1 MADSTNGESKS
12 IHWTEMLEEY
22 FASTGEKAHCL
33 SWCHK
38 QAEAMYSKRKTWID
52 LPVIVISGVTG
63 FLSAGSTTM
72 FDDPKTSS
80 VALGVASLFV
90 SVLNTAGSYY
100 GWAKRSEGHRI
111 SAIHYA
117 RLYRFISVELSLPR
131 DERMDPSNFL
141 KYVKDQYDRLQ
152 EISPLLPP
160 EVILE
165 FQKKFGNESEIS
177 KPEEANGLE
186 KITVFRND
194 IDLNV
199 SDPHDARS
207 PTPKSRTPTL
217 ALPRVKTEANV
228 LATNPMIKAA
238 TKIMKEP
245 NNPLVK
251 AVKALEAPT
260 AAVKVIAENPMIKA
274 AQMAKR
280 VSPDILSTAAPAP
293 PTSESE
299 SVGSI
304 SVEESAFVAIVPE
317 AEKEK
322 PKEETTPSS

>member
-1 MADSTNGESKS
+1 MAETNEKPKS

-38 QAEAMYSKRKTWID
+38 KAEAMYSNRKTLID

-63 FLSAGSTTM
+63 FLSAGSTSLFSDAT
-72 FDDPKTSS
+72 TSS

-90 SVLNTAGSYY
+90 SILNTAGSYY

-131 DERMDPSNFL
+131 DERMAPNDFL

-160 EVILE
+160 EVIKE
-165 FQKKFGNESEIS
+165 FQTKFADEKDIS

-186 KITVFRND
+186 KITVYRND
-194 IDLNV
+194 MDLDV
-199 SDPHDARS
+199 SDPQDSRS
-207 PTPKSRTPTL
+207 PHIKLRTPKL
-217 ALPRVKTEANV
+217 A
-228 LATNPMIKAA
+228 KAA
-238 TKIMKEP
+238 TALVSAIQETKMKT
-245 NNPLVK
+245 NPLFK
-251 AVKALEAPT
+251 AVPT
-260 AAVKVIAENPMIKA
+260 APV
-274 AQMAKR
+274 
-280 VSPDILSTAAPAP
+280 
-293 PTSESE
+293 PTEVVVTPE
-299 SVGSI
+299 
-304 SVEESAFVAIVPE
+304 EES
-317 AEKEK
+317 K
-322 PKEETTPSS
+322 TSS

>member
-1 MADSTNGESKS
+1 MGDSTNDDTKS

-160 EVILE
+160 EVIAD
-165 FQKKFGNESEIS
+165 FSKKFANEKEIS

-194 IDLNV
+194 VDLDV
-199 SDPHDARS
+199 SDAGEARS
-207 PTPKSRTPTL
+207 VHTKDRTPKL
-217 ALPRVKTEANV
+217 ALPRVKTEASLTIN
-228 LATNPMIKAA
+228 NPMVNAAKMIAKKPELAKALKA
-238 TKIMKEP
+238 V
-245 NNPLVK
+245 PLVVTEQSVM
-251 AVKALEAPT
+251 A
-260 AAVKVIAENPMIKA
+260 KA

-293 PTSESE
+293 PTPPNETA
-299 SVGSI
+299 SI
-304 SVEESAFVAIVPE
+304 SSLEGVESAFVAVVQEPE
-317 AEKEK
+317 TKGEA
-322 PKEETTPSS
+322 PSS

>member
-1 MADSTNGESKS
+1 MGDSTNDDAKS

-72 FDDPKTSS
+72 FSDPATSS

-131 DERMDPSNFL
+131 DERMDPANFL

-152 EISPLLPP
+152 EISPLMPP
-160 EVILE
+160 EVISD
-165 FQKKFGNESEIS
+165 FQKRFADEKEIS

-199 SDPHDARS
+199 SDPNDARA
-207 PTPKSRTPTL
+207 PTPKSRTPVL
-217 ALPRVKTEANV
+217 ALPRVKTEANMSPFV
-228 LATNPMIKAA
+228 GTNDPLDSATKMITNPLAK
-238 TKIMKEP
+238 TVLRG
-245 NNPLVK
+245 NNPLAK
-251 AVKALEAPT
+251 AARAIT
-260 AAVKVIAENPMIKA
+260 ENPMVKA
-274 AQMAKR
+274 ALIAKR
-280 VSPDILSTAAPAP
+280 VSPDILSAAAPAP
-293 PTSESE
+293 PTPESE
-299 SVGSI
+299 KSGSI
-304 SVEESAFVAIVPE
+304 GSLEDSAFVAVVHDE
-317 AEKEK
+317 EKV
-322 PKEETTPSS
+322 TSS

>member
-1 MADSTNGESKS
+1 MGDSATGTDKPKT

-38 QAEAMYSKRKTWID
+38 RSEALYGNRRTWID

-63 FLSAGSTTM
+63 FLSAGSTTL
-72 FDDPKTSS
+72 FSNPQTSS

-90 SVLNTAGSYY
+90 SILNTAGSYY

-131 DERMDPSNFL
+131 EERMGPNDFL

-152 EISPLLPP
+152 EISPLIPP
-160 EVILE
+160 EIIHE
-165 FQKKFGNESEIS
+165 FQKKFANETEIS

-194 IDLNV
+194 VDLNV
-199 SDPHDARS
+199 SDPNDARS
-207 PTPKSRTPTL
+207 PHIKLRTPKL
-217 ALPRVKTEANV
+217 AL
-228 LATNPMIKAA
+228 
-238 TKIMKEP
+238 
-245 NNPLVK
+245 
-251 AVKALEAPT
+251 AVASMR
-260 AAVKVIAENPMIKA
+260 ENPMVKA
-274 AQMAKR
+274 AMLAKK
-280 VSPDILSTAAPAP
+280 VSPNGLTAAAPAP
-293 PTSESE
+293 PDAIAIPLPISIPRQTSEDSKTSE
-299 SVGSI
+299 DS
-304 SVEESAFVAIVPE
+304 
-317 AEKEK
+317 
-322 PKEETTPSS
+322 T

>member
-1 MADSTNGESKS
+1 MGDSASAGEATKT

-38 QAEAMYSKRKTWID
+38 QSEAMYSKRKTWID

-72 FDDPKTSS
+72 FSDPATSS

-131 DERMDPSNFL
+131 DERMEPSDFL

-160 EVILE
+160 EVIVD
-165 FQKKFGNESEIS
+165 FQKKFANEKEIS

-194 IDLNV
+194 IDLDV
-199 SDPHDARS
+199 SDPNDARS
-207 PTPKSRTPTL
+207 AHSKDRTPKL
-217 ALPRVKTEANV
+217 ALPRVKADAT
-228 LATNPMIKAA
+228 LTITNPMLKTGKMPARL
-238 TKIMKEP
+238 TETQTM
-245 NNPLVK
+245 V
-251 AVKALEAPT
+251 
-260 AAVKVIAENPMIKA
+260 KA

-280 VSPDILSTAAPAP
+280 VSTDVLSAAAPAP
-293 PTSESE
+293 PTPENSST
-299 SVGSI
+299 GSLDA
-304 SVEESAFVAIVPE
+304 SDSAFVAVVPQE
-317 AEKEK
+317 EKAA
-322 PKEETTPSS
+322 SS

>member
-1 MADSTNGESKS
+1 MGDSTNDDTKS

-131 DERMDPSNFL
+131 DERMDPANFL

-160 EVILE
+160 EVIAD
-165 FQKKFGNESEIS
+165 FSKKFANEKEIS

-199 SDPHDARS
+199 SDPGEARS
-207 PTPKSRTPTL
+207 VVSHDRTPKL
-217 ALPRVKTEANV
+217 ALPRVKTEAKMTI
-228 LATNPMIKAA
+228 TNPMINAA
-238 TKIMKEP
+238 KLIAKEP

-251 AVKALEAPT
+251 AVKTSVLPT
-260 AAVKVIAENPMIKA
+260 IKEQVPQSISEQDLMMKA
-274 AQMAKR
+274 AKIAKR
-280 VSPDILSTAAPAP
+280 LSPDILSAAAPAP
-293 PTSESE
+293 PTPESEKSE

-304 SVEESAFVAIVPE
+304 EESAFVAVVPQ
-317 AEKEK
+317 AEKEA
-322 PKEETTPSS
+322 SS

>member
-1 MADSTNGESKS
+1 MDSASSGDSTKV

-38 QAEAMYSKRKTWID
+38 RSEQLYSVRRTWID

-72 FDDPKTSS
+72 FPDPRVSS

-100 GWAKRSEGHRI
+100 GWAKRAEGHRI

-131 DERMDPSNFL
+131 DERTEPNDFL

-160 EVILE
+160 EVIAE
-165 FQKKFGNESEIS
+165 FKKLFANETEIS

-186 KITVFRND
+186 KITVYRND
-194 IDLNV
+194 IV
-199 SDPHDARS
+199 SDPCDSRAA
-207 PTPKSRTPTL
+207 TPKDRIPKL
-217 ALPRVKTEANV
+217 ALGRT
-228 LATNPMIKAA
+228 KAD
-238 TKIMKEP
+238 T
-245 NNPLVK
+245 
-251 AVKALEAPT
+251 T
-260 AAVKVIAENPMIKA
+260 FSRENPMMRA
-274 AQMAKR
+274 AIMAKR
-280 VSPDILSTAAPAP
+280 VSPDILSTEAPAP
-293 PTSESE
+293 PS
-299 SVGSI
+299 
-304 SVEESAFVAIVPE
+304 
-317 AEKEK
+317 
-322 PKEETTPSS
+322 PKQETTVSVVEAPSS

>member
-1 MADSTNGESKS
+1 
-12 IHWTEMLEEY
+12 MLEEY

-38 QAEAMYSKRKTWID
+38 QSEAMYSKRKTWID

-72 FDDPKTSS
+72 FSDPATSS

-160 EVILE
+160 EVIAD
-165 FQKKFGNESEIS
+165 FQKKFANEKEIS

-194 IDLNV
+194 IDLDV
-199 SDPHDARS
+199 SDPHDARAA
-207 PTPKSRTPTL
+207 TPKMRTPAL
-217 ALPRVKTEANV
+217 ALPRTKTDAN
-228 LATNPMIKAA
+228 LMMT
-238 TKIMKEP
+238 
-245 NNPLVK
+245 
-251 AVKALEAPT
+251 
-260 AAVKVIAENPMIKA
+260 NPMIKA

-280 VSPDILSTAAPAP
+280 ASPDILSAAIPAP
-293 PTSESE
+293 PSPDKG
-299 SVGSI
+299 SVG
-304 SVEESAFVAIVPE
+304 SVEESAFVAVKE
-317 AEKEK
+317 A
-322 PKEETTPSS
+322 PSS

>member
-1 MADSTNGESKS
+1 MGDSTNGDAKS

-38 QAEAMYSKRKTWID
+38 QSEAMYSNRKTWID

-72 FDDPKTSS
+72 FSDPATSS

-100 GWAKRSEGHRI
+100 GWAKRAEGHRI

-131 DERMDPSNFL
+131 DERLEPAQFL

-152 EISPLLPP
+152 EISPMLPP
-160 EVILE
+160 EVIDK
-165 FQKKFGNESEIS
+165 FQKRFGNEKEIS

-194 IDLNV
+194 VDLNV
-199 SDPHDARS
+199 SDPGEARS
-207 PTPKSRTPTL
+207 VHSFDRTPKL
-217 ALPRVKTEANV
+217 ALPRTKTDAN
-228 LATNPMIKAA
+228 LTITNPMLKAA
-238 TKIMKEP
+238 KMITKES
-245 NNPLVK
+245 NNPVVK
-251 AVKALEAPT
+251 AVKALPAIQESQLM
-260 AAVKVIAENPMIKA
+260 VKA

-280 VSPDILSTAAPAP
+280 VSPDVLSAAAPAP
-293 PTSESE
+293 PTPLNERSSE
-299 SVGSI
+299 GSI
-304 SVEESAFVAIVPE
+304 SSLEASESAFVAVVPE
-317 AEKEK
+317 GEK
-322 PKEETTPSS
+322 KEEVSSS

>member
-1 MADSTNGESKS
+1 MGDDATGTEKQKS

-38 QAEAMYSKRKTWID
+38 KAEQLYTTRRTWID

-63 FLSAGSTTM
+63 FLSAGSTSM
-72 FDDPKTSS
+72 FSNPTTSS
-80 VALGVASLFV
+80 IALGVASLFV

-100 GWAKRSEGHRI
+100 GWAKRAEGHRI

-131 DERMDPSNFL
+131 DERMGPNDFL

-160 EVILE
+160 EVIAD
-165 FQKKFGNESEIS
+165 FQKKFENETEIS

-194 IDLNV
+194 VDLNV
-199 SDPHDARS
+199 SDPNEARS
-207 PTPKSRTPTL
+207 PHIKMRTPKL
-217 ALPRVKTEANV
+217 AKAVAEMRENPMVKAAMMAKKTSPNV
-228 LATNPMIKAA
+228 LAA
-238 TKIMKEP
+238 
-245 NNPLVK
+245 
-251 AVKALEAPT
+251 
-260 AAVKVIAENPMIKA
+260 
-274 AQMAKR
+274 
-280 VSPDILSTAAPAP
+280 AAPAP
-293 PTSESE
+293 PDASVIPIPISIPRENSSDSTGSTESKT
-299 SVGSI
+299 GN
-304 SVEESAFVAIVPE
+304 
-317 AEKEK
+317 
-322 PKEETTPSS
+322 

>member
-1 MADSTNGESKS
+1 MGDSTNGDAKS

-38 QAEAMYSKRKTWID
+38 QSEAMYSNRKTWID

-72 FDDPKTSS
+72 FSDPATSS

-100 GWAKRSEGHRI
+100 GWAKRAEGHRI

-131 DERMDPSNFL
+131 DERLEPAQFL

-152 EISPLLPP
+152 EISPMLPP
-160 EVILE
+160 EVIDK
-165 FQKKFGNESEIS
+165 FQKRFGNEKEIS

-194 IDLNV
+194 VDLNV
-199 SDPHDARS
+199 SDPGEARS
-207 PTPKSRTPTL
+207 VHSFDRTPKL
-217 ALPRVKTEANV
+217 ALPRTKTDAN
-228 LATNPMIKAA
+228 LTITNPMLKAA
-238 TKIMKEP
+238 KMITKES
-245 NNPLVK
+245 NNPVVK
-251 AVKALEAPT
+251 AVKALPAIQESQLM
-260 AAVKVIAENPMIKA
+260 VKA

-280 VSPDILSTAAPAP
+280 VSPDVLSAAAPAP
-293 PTSESE
+293 HTPLNERSSG
-299 SVGSI
+299 GSI
-304 SVEESAFVAIVPE
+304 SSLEASESAFVAVVPE
-317 AEKEK
+317 GEK
-322 PKEETTPSS
+322 KEEVSSS

>member
-1 MADSTNGESKS
+1 MTESVSGDKPKS

-72 FDDPKTSS
+72 FSNPAASS
-80 VALGVASLFV
+80 IALGVASLFV

-117 RLYRFISVELSLPR
+117 RLYRFISVELALPR
-131 DERMDPSNFL
+131 EERMQPNDFL

-160 EVILE
+160 EVITS
-165 FQKKFGNESEIS
+165 FQTKFAKETEIS

-186 KITVFRND
+186 KITVFRGNEN
-194 IDLNV
+194 IDC
-199 SDPHDARS
+199 SDPNESRS
-207 PTPKSRTPTL
+207 PQFKIRTPKL
-217 ALPRVKTEANV
+217 AKVASIVATEMKNTTV
-228 LATNPMIKAA
+228 ESLKTNPMY
-238 TKIMKEP
+238 
-245 NNPLVK
+245 
-251 AVKALEAPT
+251 
-260 AAVKVIAENPMIKA
+260 KA
-274 AQMAKR
+274 AQLAKKT
-280 VSPDILSTAAPAP
+280 SPDVLAAAAPAP
-293 PTSESE
+293 PPQLSPARSSSSESSQVE
-299 SVGSI
+299 VLMSSD
-304 SVEESAFVAIVPE
+304 EES
-317 AEKEK
+317 K
-322 PKEETTPSS
+322 TSS

>member
-1 MADSTNGESKS
+1 MGDEATGTDKPKS

-38 QAEAMYSKRKTWID
+38 KAEQLYSNRRTWID

-63 FLSAGSTTM
+63 FLSAGSTSM
-72 FDDPKTSS
+72 FSNPTTSS
-80 VALGVASLFV
+80 IALGVASLFV

-131 DERMDPSNFL
+131 DERMGPNDFL

-160 EVILE
+160 EVITE
-165 FQKKFGNESEIS
+165 FQKKFEKETEIS

-186 KITVFRND
+186 KITVYRND
-194 IDLNV
+194 VDLNV
-199 SDPHDARS
+199 SDPNEARS
-207 PTPKSRTPTL
+207 PHFKIRTPKL
-217 ALPRVKTEANV
+217 AKAVAEMRDNPMVKAAMLAKKASPNV
-228 LATNPMIKAA
+228 L
-238 TKIMKEP
+238 
-245 NNPLVK
+245 
-251 AVKALEAPT
+251 T
-260 AAVKVIAENPMIKA
+260 A
-274 AQMAKR
+274 
-280 VSPDILSTAAPAP
+280 SAPAP
-293 PTSESE
+293 PDTLVPMPIAVPRENSEDSKSPE
-299 SVGSI
+299 S
-304 SVEESAFVAIVPE
+304 
-317 AEKEK
+317 
-322 PKEETTPSS
+322 

>member
-1 MADSTNGESKS
+1 MSETGLEKPKA

-38 QAEAMYSKRKTWID
+38 KAEQLYSNRRTWID

-63 FLSAGSTTM
+63 FLSAGSTSM
-72 FDDPKTSS
+72 FNNPVTSS
-80 VALGVASLFV
+80 IALGVASLFV

-131 DERMDPSNFL
+131 DERMAPNDFL

-160 EVILE
+160 EVIHD
-165 FQKKFGNESEIS
+165 FQTKFASEKDIS

-186 KITVFRND
+186 KITVYRND
-194 IDLNV
+194 VDLNV
-199 SDPHDARS
+199 SDPGE
-207 PTPKSRTPTL
+207 SRTPQFKLRTPKL
-217 ALPRVKTEANV
+217 ASAATALVSALQQSKKHLPIVETKLNPMFNVSLLAKKEEAPPITIVVPTEA
-228 LATNPMIKAA
+228 
-238 TKIMKEP
+238 
-245 NNPLVK
+245 
-251 AVKALEAPT
+251 
-260 AAVKVIAENPMIKA
+260 
-274 AQMAKR
+274 
-280 VSPDILSTAAPAP
+280 
-293 PTSESE
+293 ES
-299 SVGSI
+299 
-304 SVEESAFVAIVPE
+304 
-317 AEKEK
+317 
-322 PKEETTPSS
+322 SSS

>member
-1 MADSTNGESKS
+1 MSESVTGSDKPKS

-38 QAEAMYSKRKTWID
+38 KAEAMYSNRKTLID

-63 FLSAGSTTM
+63 FLSAGSTSM
-72 FDDPKTSS
+72 FSDPKSS
-80 VALGVASLFV
+80 SIALGVASLFV
-90 SVLNTAGSYY
+90 SILNTAGSYY

-131 DERMDPSNFL
+131 DERMQPNDFL

-165 FQKKFGNESEIS
+165 FQQKFANEKEIS

-186 KITVFRND
+186 KITVYRND
-194 IDLNV
+194 PEALESQDSRAPSIKV
-199 SDPHDARS
+199 RS
-207 PTPKSRTPTL
+207 PKFTL
-217 ALPRVKTEANV
+217 AASALVNAIQESKRSLPVVVE
-228 LATNPMIKAA
+228 NPMLEEVKKNPTVEAL
-238 TKIMKEP
+238 K
-245 NNPLVK
+245 NNPLF
-251 AVKALEAPT
+251 
-260 AAVKVIAENPMIKA
+260 KA
-274 AQMAKR
+274 AQLSKR
-280 VSPDILSTAAPAP
+280 MSLETATPQP
-293 PTSESE
+293 EETSKLEVIIE
-299 SVGSI
+299 D
-304 SVEESAFVAIVPE
+304 EES
-317 AEKEK
+317 K
-322 PKEETTPSS
+322 TSS

>member
-1 MADSTNGESKS
+1 MGDSTNGDAKS

-38 QAEAMYSKRKTWID
+38 QSEAMYSNRKTWID

-72 FDDPKTSS
+72 FSDPATSS

-100 GWAKRSEGHRI
+100 GWAKRAEGHRI

-131 DERMDPSNFL
+131 DERLEPAQFL

-152 EISPLLPP
+152 EISPMLPP
-160 EVILE
+160 EVIE
-165 FQKKFGNESEIS
+165 KFQKRFGNEKEIS

-194 IDLNV
+194 VDLNV
-199 SDPHDARS
+199 SDPGEARS
-207 PTPKSRTPTL
+207 VHSFDRTPKL
-217 ALPRVKTEANV
+217 ALPRTKTDAN
-228 LATNPMIKAA
+228 LTITNPMLKAA
-238 TKIMKEP
+238 RMVTKQPE
-245 NNPLVK
+245 V
-251 AVKALEAPT
+251 AKALKAIPMPKEAEMM
-260 AAVKVIAENPMIKA
+260 VKA
-274 AQMAKR
+274 AQMARR
-280 VSPDILSTAAPAP
+280 VSPDILSSAAPPP
-293 PTSESE
+293 PTPPNEKAE
-299 SVGSI
+299 SI
-304 SVEESAFVAIVPE
+304 SSLEASETAFVAIGITE
-317 AEKEK
+317 EKSKGE
-322 PKEETTPSS
+322 SSSS